1 MKGYEVRAHL
11 FWNQT
16 CELAVINTSEW
27 LGIRGERYDSRT
39 CLHASGCHVK
49 LSCKICAHDAIRLL
63 VMGKGLFED
72 LELSLCRS
80 LSVFYLVWDV
90 GIELSEVD
98 E

>member
-16 CELAVINTSEW
+16 CELAVINVRMVVN
-27 LGIRGERYDSRT
+27 LGKSYDSRT

-49 LSCKICAHDAIRLL
+49 LSCKICAHDAIWFL

-72 LELSLCRS
+72 FELGLCRP
-80 LSVFYLVWDV
+80 LSVFYLVGDV
-90 GIELSEVD
+90 GIELPEVD